1 MASTIKVLRKV
12 AARYE
17 TTPGTYLAPTVLQ
30 PFTSFTVDQGFD
42 MIQDEGIVGIAV
54 RDLPNQGSR
63 MIEGSLVGEIDCG
76 TIDPILHAAF
86 GARSAP
92 GTITYTL
99 PVDKNQISLSI
110 AGLDSQKCYKYA
122 GCYLKNLVIAS
133 NAGEKVTYS
142 SEVVGWKAEVRE
154 AVGNFPSISTNP
166 DVDKR
171 LLHYNA
177 GETNGY
183 IRIGDHADA
192 LAAGDNMLLESFEV
206 EINNQFDNHFANAQ
220 GTLQPLSAQA
230 GRPEVMFRG
239 KIARHDADTFPTWRD
254 ALTKLQADI
263 MIYRSAT
270 DILQIQIPNFVLS
283 EVSITEDDV
292 AGIEFVAQVGRNGIG
307 ASYENG
313 NMAFNSAVKAILT
326 YT

>member
-1 MASTIKVLRKV
+1 MSDTIKVLRKV
-12 AARYE
+12 AAGYE
-17 TTPGTYLAPTVLQ
+17 STPGTYEAPTVLQ
-30 PFTSFTVDQGFD
+30 PFTSFTVRQNFD
-42 MIQDEGIVGIAV
+42 MIPDEAIVGIAF

-63 MIEGSLVGEIDCG
+63 KIEGSLVGEIDCG

-99 PVDKNQISLSI
+99 PTDKNVISLSI

-133 NAGEKVTYS
+133 NAGEKVNYT

-183 IRIGDHADA
+183 IRIGNHDDA
-192 LAAGDNMLLESFEV
+192 LAAGDNMQLENFEV
-206 EINNQFDNHFANAQ
+206 ELNWNFDNQFANAQ
-220 GTLQPLSAQA
+220 GTLQPLSGAA

-239 KIARHDADTFPTWRD
+239 KIARHDADTFPGWRD

-283 EVSITEDDV
+283 EITITEDEV

-307 ASYENG
+307 TSYENSY
-313 NMAFNSAVKAILT
+313 MAFVSPVKAILT